1 MASGLWFLLS
11 EESSILS
18 CVNITSEC
26 FTEFISFSF
35 SGNVSF
41 HKLSDLYR
49 NCVSGGLMDELDSC
63 FLDLDVFVEGLAN
76 SSGSKSAKVKS
87 SWLWK

>member
-1 MASGLWFLLS
+1 MASGLWLLLS
-11 EESSILS
+11 EESSVLS

-63 FLDLDVFVEGLAN
+63 FFDLDVFVEGLAN